1 MELYEYVLDLWLAG
15 GPLMIPLV
23 LLALFIYWA
32 AFELYFSFKKDNM
45 LKVPDETWR
54 EWVKNPETGDG
65 ILGDTIRYGQ
75 DGVDSMREL
84 RNRFDE
90 IKLSH
95 LPKVDRRI
103 VFVTILVTIAPL
115 MGLLGTVMGMLNTFR
130 GLSIAA
136 GRTIDLVASGIS
148 EALITTQTG
157 LVIAIPG
164 YILLYLVV
172 RRRNKLET
180 ILSRLESETMLKLKR
195 KQNVP
200 AAS

>member
-1 MELYEYVLDLWLAG
+1 MEFFNEVIELWLAG

-32 AFELYFSFKKDNM
+32 AFELYFSFKKENF
-45 LKVPDETWR
+45 LKIPESVWKDWIQ
-54 EWVKNPETGDG
+54 NPETAEGA
-65 ILGDTIRYGQ
+65 LGDAIRHGQ
-75 DGVDSMREL
+75 EEVDTMREL
-84 RNRFDE
+84 RNRFVE
-90 IKLSH
+90 IKLTH
-95 LPKVDRRI
+95 LPKIDRRI

-164 YILLYLVV
+164 YIVLSLVV
-172 RRRNKLET
+172 RRRNKLES
-180 ILSRLESETMLKLKR
+180 ILSRLESETMLKLK
-195 KQNVP
+195 KSIP
-200 AAS
+200 A